1 MPAGAVSTRLCCH
14 SARCVRDKSAA
25 LSKPFPSL
33 FNDITIGNCRL
44 RNRIV
49 STGHHTYLADQQ
61 PGDALIAYHE
71 ARARGGVGLI
81 ITEIVAV
88 HESAGFSS
96 DLLTVN
102 QPGCI
107 DAYHRLVERCH
118 AHGAKIFAQL
128 FHPGREIL
136 SSASGMLPVAWAPSA
151 VPNERFHIMPKAMPV
166 TLVQEIIESFGT
178 TASVLERAGF
188 DGVEIVASHGYL
200 PSQFLNPHTNLRTD
214 SYGGSDDNRR
224 RFLVETIDS
233 IKQHASKLVVGLR
246 ISGDEFDDTG
256 LDDST
261 VQACCVALAPQLD
274 YLNITA
280 GTSASLGASVHITPP
295 MGVAHA
301 YVSDFAK
308 RIKQQVDIPVIVT
321 GRINQPQI
329 AEQVIARGDADLC
342 GMTRALICDPQLPNK
357 ADSGNAEAIRAC
369 IGCNQACIGR
379 AHKGHGISCIQYP
392 ESGRETR
399 FASLPAIVQR
409 KKVLVAGGG
418 PAGMKAAAIAAQRG
432 HDVTLCEA
440 AGRLG
445 GQALLA
451 QQLPG
456 REEFGGLV
464 DNLSYELQHAGVTVK
479 TGCNADRRFIDSM
492 QPDVVIDATG
502 AVEYLPAFEG
512 RELID
517 TDGNQIVTAWA
528 LLNNTKQAG
537 TRVVIADW
545 RADWIGVGLAEKL
558 ARDGC
563 EVTLCTNAA
572 LAGET
577 LQLYTR
583 NHYVGRLHTLGVHVQ
598 THARFY
604 GADEHTVWFQDTL
617 TQAPIVFDAVDT
629 LVLSLG
635 HQSNNVLGSQLQGTD
650 VDYYAIGDCESPRT
664 AEEAVYEGLLTGLK
678 I

>member
-1 MPAGAVSTRLCCH
+1 MRDT
-14 SARCVRDKSAA
+14 SAD

-33 FNDITIGNCRL
+33 FSDIAIGNCRL

-49 STGHHTYLADQQ
+49 STGHHTYLADRQ

-88 HESAGFSS
+88 HETAGFSS

-107 DAYHRLVERCH
+107 DAYRRLVDRCH
-118 AHGAKIFAQL
+118 KYGAKIFAQL

-166 TLVQEIIESFGT
+166 ALVQEIIESFGT
-178 TASVLERAGF
+178 TAGVLVDAGF

-214 SYGGSDDNRR
+214 DYGGSDINRR
-224 RFLVETIDS
+224 RFLTETIES
-233 IKQHASKLVVGLR
+233 IKQHAGKLAVGLR

-256 LDDST
+256 LDDSI

-301 YVSDFAK
+301 YVADCAK

-342 GMTRALICDPQLPNK
+342 GMTRALICDPQMPNK
-357 ADSGNAEAIRAC
+357 ADSGNTEAIRAC

-399 FASLPAIVQR
+399 FASLPAVSQR

-456 REEFGGLV
+456 REEFGGIV
-464 DNLSYELQHAGVTVK
+464 DNLSYELTQAGVTVK
-479 TGCNADRRFIDSM
+479 TGCKVGGRYIETVK
-492 QPDVVIDATG
+492 PDVLINATG

-517 TDGNQIVTAWA
+517 THNNHIVTAWA
-528 LLNNTKQAG
+528 VLNNTAQPG
-537 TRVVIADW
+537 SRVVIADW
-545 RADWIGVGLAEKL
+545 RADWTGVGLAEKL
-558 ARDGC
+558 ACDGC

-572 LAGET
+572 LVGET

-583 NHYVGRLHTLGVHVQ
+583 NHYVGRLHKLGVNVQ

-604 GADEHTVWFQDTL
+604 GADENTVWFQDTL
-617 TQAPIVFDAVDT
+617 TQAPVVFEAVDT

-635 HQSNNVLGSQLQGTD
+635 HLPNGVLETQIDLTGIE
-650 VDYYAIGDCESPRT
+650 YYAIGDCESPRT
-664 AEEAVYEGLLTGLK
+664 AEEAVYEGLLTGIK